1 MITPIQAFQNWLKST
16 EKENYVPPTD
26 DSKLPEEFRR
36 KHNDKEVIITLLD
49 FSRSG
54 ESKNVDYQFKIKCD
68 QYTKSITVTALNPD
82 KNLAFSMEEYNEE
95 EFNFKFTSLV
105 EKSTLFNNKYD
116 ELQVYSSMRHQITT
130 LEKMQKRLEYAK
142 IDTTDLQTIIQQLK
156 TIRKNLFL
164 EDMIENLHKLEE
176 NN

>member
-16 EKENYVPPTD
+16 EKENYVPPAD

-36 KHNDKEVIITLLD
+36 KHNDKEAIVTLLD
-49 FSRSG
+49 LSRSG

-95 EFNFKFTSLV
+95 EFNSKFTSLV
-105 EKSTLFNNKYD
+105 EKS
-116 ELQVYSSMRHQITT
+116 
-130 LEKMQKRLEYAK
+130 RL
-142 IDTTDLQTIIQQLK
+142 IC
-156 TIRKNLFL
+156 
-164 EDMIENLHKLEE
+164 
-176 NN
+176 